1 MNTLAKNN
9 TFWPST
15 SFFDDFLTKDLFD
28 WSGPANNGGSIPR
41 VNIMKGSFLDYYKL
55 ILDKVSFDPV
65 LFQKEYKKA
74 HKILEESEAKQ
85 LDRWLQTK
93 GLYSKLCTVRTHQ
106 NINTRAFNK
115 AY

>member
-1 MNTLAKNN
+1 
-9 TFWPST
+9 
-15 SFFDDFLTKDLFD
+15 
-28 WSGPANNGGSIPR
+28 
-41 VNIMKGSFLDYYKL
+41 MKGSFLDYYKL

-74 HKILEESEAKQ
+74 RKILEESEAKQ

-93 GLYSKLCTVRTHQ
+93 GLNNNLRTVQTRHD
-106 NINTRAFNK
+106 INTRAFNK